1 MHARPKLS
9 LSHPERKGRSDPK
22 FTNRRESGSEFYTLS
37 FSKASLAYGTLFRMC
52 NNTVISQPCIENSLI
67 ISLADNTNE
76 IASLTAHLMSP
87 FLSQLLVCCTILYL
101 SRLIERRSGAGRA
114 YREGTF
120 LFTVGEGKA
129 GAAYVHGDQ
138 GRATPSFKE
147 VGFLETKEEQ
157 ENGCALLTRN
167 GFRASA
173 LGRCLLGEH

>member
-1 MHARPKLS
+1 
-9 LSHPERKGRSDPK
+9 
-22 FTNRRESGSEFYTLS
+22 
-37 FSKASLAYGTLFRMC
+37 MC

-120 LFTVGEGKA
+120 LFTVGEGKG

-138 GRATPSFKE
+138 GRAPPSLKE
-147 VGFLETKEEQ
+147 VGFPVFVKEKI
-157 ENGCALLTRN
+157 GALGLADVDSYGNADSTQDED
-167 GFRASA
+167 SA
-173 LGRCLLGEH
+173 LNNAAMSRKSW

>member
-1 MHARPKLS
+1 
-9 LSHPERKGRSDPK
+9 
-22 FTNRRESGSEFYTLS
+22 
-37 FSKASLAYGTLFRMC
+37 MC

-120 LFTVGEGKA
+120 LFTVGEDKG

-138 GRATPSFKE
+138 GRATPSLKE
-147 VGFLETKEEQ
+147 VGFPVFVKEKI
-157 ENGCALLTRN
+157 GALGLADVDSYGNADSTQDED
-167 GFRASA
+167 SA
-173 LGRCLLGEH
+173 LNNAAMSRKSW

>member
-1 MHARPKLS
+1 
-9 LSHPERKGRSDPK
+9 
-22 FTNRRESGSEFYTLS
+22 
-37 FSKASLAYGTLFRMC
+37 
-52 NNTVISQPCIENSLI
+52 
-67 ISLADNTNE
+67 
-76 IASLTAHLMSP
+76 MSP

-147 VGFLETKEEQ
+147 VGFLETVRSVFVKEKI
-157 ENGCALLTRN
+157 GALGLADVDSYGNADSTQDED
-167 GFRASA
+167 SA
-173 LGRCLLGEH
+173 LNNAAMSRKSW